1 MRVGFLIFVILLLAI
16 SGLVLQSSLGGKNLA
31 LDDQAIL
38 GEQPDS
44 SLIVKS
50 PDFGSEVSSASLEAE
65 DTSTIYKWDEE
76 VFDWVEIGELER
88 LNHPSNA
95 EIDGIDPKIT
105 PKLEWETLMNILYQL
120 KYYPELDFSVY
131 APVFGPNLESLDGQQ
146 VVVEGFI
153 IPVDEEEGIWAL
165 SAFPVAS
172 CFFCGQ
178 ASPAS
183 VLSVYF
189 SEENKRKRYE
199 TGDKLSLTGTLDLNH
214 DDPVELYYIIREAE
228 GRSIQ

>member
-16 SGLVLQSSLGGKNLA
+16 SGLILQSSLGGKNLA
-31 LDDQAIL
+31 LDGQATL

-44 SLIVKS
+44 SLIVNS
-50 PDFGSEVSSASLEAE
+50 PDYDSASSEAE
-65 DTSTIYKWDEE
+65 DTSTVYKWDDT

-95 EIDGIDPKIT
+95 EPTEIDFTAPVKV
-105 PKLEWETLMNILYQL
+105 EWEELMNILYRL
-120 KYYPELDFSVY
+120 KYYSELDLSVF
-131 APVFGPNLESLDGQQ
+131 APVFGPKLESLDGQT
-146 VVVEGFI
+146 VIMEGYI
-153 IPVDEEEGIWAL
+153 LPVDEEKGMWAL

-183 VLSVYF
+183 VISVYF
-189 SEENKRKRYE
+189 NDENRRRRYA
-199 TGDKLSLTGTLDLNH
+199 TGDQLSLQGKLMLNH
-214 DDPVELYYIIREAE
+214 DDPVELYYVLKEAE
-228 GRSIQ
+228 GRIIQ